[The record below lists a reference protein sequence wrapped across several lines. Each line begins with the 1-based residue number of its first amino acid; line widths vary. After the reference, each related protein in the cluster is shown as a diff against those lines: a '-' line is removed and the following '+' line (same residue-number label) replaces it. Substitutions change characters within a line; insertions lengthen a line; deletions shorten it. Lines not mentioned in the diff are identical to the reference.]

1 MANTKSSYQLEVDLA
16 GASRNYSPS
25 RAPLHQ
31 TVRQAR
37 FNLVPTG
44 THAEANVIPLG
55 SLGLVGCRVLPEI
68 SKIRGTGN
76 TTMAV
81 KFTLGKT
88 DADGTNFVA
97 LSAQTAQV
105 TDPVVTTGFTIPSA
119 GGAPPELAE
128 TDILAIKV
136 NYGTGT
142 TLTLAAAS
150 TQQIEIG
157 YTLEG

>member
-1 MANTKSSYQLEVDLA
+1 MANTKSIYQLAVDLA
-16 GASRNYSPS
+16 ATTRNYSPS

-31 TVRQAR
+31 TRRQAL
-37 FNLVPTG
+37 FSLVPTG
-44 THAEANVIPLG
+44 THSEADIIPLG
-55 SLGLVGCRVLPEI
+55 SLGMPGCRVVPEECR
-68 SKIRGTGN
+68 IRGTGE

-88 DADGTNFVA
+88 DSAGDNFVA

-105 TDPVVTTGFTIPSA
+105 TDPVVTTGFAIPTA

-128 TDILAIKV
+128 TDILVLKV

-142 TLTLAAAS
+142 TLTLDAAS
-150 TQQIEIG
+150 TQQIEVG
-157 YTLEG
+157 YTVE

>member
-1 MANTKSSYQLEVDLA
+1 MATTKSSYQLAVDLA
-16 GASRNYSPS
+16 ATTRNYSPS

-31 TVRQAR
+31 ARRQAR
-37 FNLVPTG
+37 FNFVPTAS
-44 THAEANVIPLG
+44 HADGDVVPLG
-55 SLGLVGCRVLPEI
+55 SLGLPGCRVIPEECR
-68 SKIRGTGN
+68 IRGTGG

-88 DADGTNFVA
+88 DKDGNNYVA

-105 TDPVVTTGFTIPSA
+105 TDPVVTTGLTIPSA

-128 TDILAIKV
+128 TDILVLKL

-150 TQQIEIG
+150 TQQIEVG
-157 YTLEG
+157 YTVE